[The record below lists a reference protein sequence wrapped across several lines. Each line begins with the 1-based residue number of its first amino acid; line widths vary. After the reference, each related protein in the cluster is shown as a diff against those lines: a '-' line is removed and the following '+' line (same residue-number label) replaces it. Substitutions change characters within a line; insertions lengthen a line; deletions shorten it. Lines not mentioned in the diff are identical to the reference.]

1 MKKLKRKLF
10 IAPLIPIAGTALTA
24 LDIGMGVKGGAEAK
38 EQAEEQAKRDRKI
51 SKQLE
56 EIANSQNPQAGQAA
70 AQVLQQRGYSGI
82 GSILKGVGKNAVGFG
97 KDMGKLVSNHK
108 KSLIIGTASGATLV
122 ASSYLTDKAIQ
133 ADQKKS
139 GQKEYSAGSVLKS
152 IGKGAWNN
160 KGKLIFP
167 AAIGALPAIGYV
179 TDKKIKSDMANEVS
193 SATATNKEKKFSTA
207 RILSKGL
214 TKGLSK
220 MKQGFGGMKKGWET
234 FKSHPGQS
242 ILGGVSNITGG
253 GGTKGVKNIGKE
265 ISDIGEKSGNAWTKS
280 LGKGIQ
286 KNTKTALAAS
296 VPVGL
301 GIMGATWGTGE
312 KVVNKTARA
321 ADKNAFKYQD
331 SQNQQIQ

>member
-82 GSILKGVGKNAVGFG
+82 GSILKGVGKNAAGFG
-97 KDMGKLVSNHK
+97 KDMGKLVANHK
-108 KSLIIGTASGATLV
+108 KSLIVGTASGATLG

-139 GQKEYSAGSVLKS
+139 EQKEYSAGSVLKS

>member
-70 AQVLQQRGYSGI
+70 AQVLQQRGYSSI
-82 GSILKGVGKNAVGFG
+82 GSILKGVGKNAAGFG
-97 KDMGKLVSNHK
+97 KDMGKLVANHK
-108 KSLIIGTASGATLV
+108 KSLIVGTASGATLG

-139 GQKEYSAGSVLKS
+139 EQKEYSAGSVLKS

-193 SATATNKEKKFSTA
+193 SATATNKEKKFSIPVSLLRPLA
-207 RILSKGL
+207 GMRKGL
-214 TKGLSK
+214 R
-220 MKQGFGGMKKGWET
+220 T

-286 KNTKTALAAS
+286 KNTKTALVAS

>member
-82 GSILKGVGKNAVGFG
+82 GSILKGVGKNAAGFG
-97 KDMGKLVSNHK
+97 KDMGKLVANHK
-108 KSLIIGTASGATLV
+108 KSLIVGTASGATLG

-139 GQKEYSAGSVLKS
+139 EQKEYSAGSVLKS

-286 KNTKTALAAS
+286 KNTKTSLLVS

>member
-70 AQVLQQRGYSGI
+70 AQVLQQRGYSAI
-82 GSILKGVGKNAVGFG
+82 GSVLKNVGKNAAGFS
-97 KDMGKLVSNHK
+97 KDMGKLISNHK
-108 KSLIIGTASGATLV
+108 KSLIIGTAYGATLG

-133 ADQKKS
+133 SDQKKS

-160 KGKLIFP
+160 KGKLMFP

-193 SATATNKEKKFSTA
+193 PTITNKEKKFSTP

-214 TKGLSK
+214 AKGLSK

-242 ILGGVSNITGG
+242 VLGGISNMTGG

-286 KNTKTALAAS
+286 KNTKTSLAISA
-296 VPVGL
+296 PVGL

-321 ADKNAFKYQD
+321 ADKNAYKYQD

>member
-10 IAPLIPIAGTALTA
+10 IAPLIPIASTVLTA
-24 LDIGMGVKGGAEAK
+24 LEIGMGVKGGAEAK
-38 EQAEEQAKRDRKI
+38 EQAEEQSKRDRKI

-56 EIANSQNPQAGQAA
+56 KIANSQNPQAGQAA

-97 KDMGKLVSNHK
+97 KDMGKLVANHK
-108 KSLIIGTASGATLV
+108 KSLIVGTASGATLG

-133 ADQKKS
+133 ADQIKS
-139 GQKEYSAGSVLKS
+139 EQKEYSAGSVLKS

-167 AAIGALPAIGYV
+167 AAIGALPAMGYV

-286 KNTKTALAAS
+286 KNTKTSLLVS
-296 VPVGL
+296 VPAGL

>member
-10 IAPLIPIAGTALTA
+10 IAPLIPIASTALTA
-24 LDIGMGVKGGAEAK
+24 LDIGMGVKDGAEAK

-70 AQVLQQRGYSGI
+70 AQVLQQRGYSAI
-82 GSILKGVGKNAVGFG
+82 GSVLKNVGKNAAGFS
-97 KDMGKLVSNHK
+97 KDMGKLISNHK
-108 KSLIIGTASGATLV
+108 KSLIIGTASGATLG

-133 ADQKKS
+133 SDQKKS

-160 KGKLIFP
+160 KGKLMFP

-193 SATATNKEKKFSTA
+193 PTITNKEKKFSTP

-214 TKGLSK
+214 AKGLSK

-242 ILGGVSNITGG
+242 VLGGISNMTGG

-286 KNTKTALAAS
+286 KNTKTSLAISA
-296 VPVGL
+296 PVGL

-321 ADKNAFKYQD
+321 ADKNAYKYQD